1 MFIHLLFN
9 ILIIYCLVWLG
20 DMDSSFSFLTKK
32 KKKKKKKKNMEN
44 IFDSTSRFEV
54 SS

>member
-1 MFIHLLFN
+1 MFN

-32 KKKKKKKKNMEN
+32 KKKKKKPMEN

>member
-1 MFIHLLFN
+1 MFN

-32 KKKKKKKKNMEN
+32 KKKNMEN